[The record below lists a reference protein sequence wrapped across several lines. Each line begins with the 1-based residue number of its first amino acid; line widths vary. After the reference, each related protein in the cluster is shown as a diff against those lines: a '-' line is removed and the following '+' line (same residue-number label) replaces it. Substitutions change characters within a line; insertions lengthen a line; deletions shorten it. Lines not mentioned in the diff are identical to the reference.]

1 MLNAPPAW
9 QLYAQD
15 FLTDVQEW
23 DDAAVGVY
31 IRLLNYQWINRSIPS
46 TIKSLKTLCNTD
58 EETLSYYWENFI
70 KHKFKQKTEDGRLQ
84 NKRLEEYWMHLKSN
98 RKKNSLAGK
107 ESAAKRKREKERNRS

>member
-1 MLNAPPAW
+1 MMNAPPAW

-31 IRLLNYQWINRSIPS
+31 IRFLNYQWINRSIPS
-46 TIKSLKTLCNTD
+46 NIKALKTLCNTD

-70 KHKFKQKTEDGRLQ
+70 KHKFKQEAENGRLQ
-84 NKRLEEYWMHLKSN
+84 NKRLEEYWQQLVNHRIKQQ
-98 RKKNSLAGK
+98 RAGK
-107 ESAAKRKREKERNRS
+107 ASAKARAAKNRS

>member
-23 DDAAVGVY
+23 DDAEVGVY

-46 TIKSLKTLCNTD
+46 TIKGIKTLCNTD
-58 EETLSYYWENFI
+58 EETLTEYWNEHI

-84 NKRLEEYWMHLKSN
+84 NKRLEEYWQQLINH
-98 RKKNSLAGK
+98 RKKRQAAGK
-107 ESAAKRKREKERNRS
+107 ASAAKRNRS